1 MPRLV
6 RIILQ
11 LRGETSRSRR
21 PNTRFRRE
29 LVGALAERQ
38 GALDAAGA
46 ALGAEQG
53 QLIAA
58 ERPSHIAAESRM
70 RTLAKGLVIGSLH
83 CLRLVA
89 DGLRDVLLPVEL
101 LSPPLDFLR

>member
-1 MPRLV
+1 MAKHLDLAN
-6 RIILQ
+6 RI
-11 LRGETSRSRR
+11 
-21 PNTRFRRE
+21 PRFRRD
-29 LVGALAERQ
+29 LVGVLAEQGR